1 MDGPTA
7 RMLFEALREDIRSLK
22 RDVTAVIVRH
32 DEEIEELQKAHWKQV
47 GALAVIVILFE
58 IGVTLIEHALK

>member
-22 RDVTAVIVRH
+22 RDVTSVIVRH
-32 DEEIEELQKAHWKQV
+32 EREIDELREFKWRVA
-47 GALAVIVILFE
+47 GGLAVVVIVFQLGAKLVEF
-58 IGVTLIEHALK
+58 ALK

>member
-22 RDVTAVIVRH
+22 RDVTSVIVRH
-32 DEEIEELQKAHWKQV
+32 EREIDELREFKWRVA
-47 GALAVIVILFE
+47 GGLAVV
-58 IGVTLIEHALK
+58 VS

>member
-22 RDVTAVIVRH
+22 VDVTAVILRH
-32 DEEIEELQKAHWKQV
+32 EQEIEELREFKWRVAGGLAVVVVLFQV
-47 GALAVIVILFE
+47 GLKLVEF
-58 IGVTLIEHALK
+58 ALK